1 MFETPTEYA
10 TVLMSGRCL
19 KKQMH
24 IPRSKTYGLDV
35 GRRQVRETMR
45 KKWVAEEAKT
55 KRVFQKQTRT
65 KKTRD
70 QAFLL

>member
-1 MFETPTEYA
+1 MSERKQVIET
-10 TVLMSGRCL
+10 V
-19 KKQMH
+19 
-24 IPRSKTYGLDV
+24 
-35 GRRQVRETMR
+35 R